1 MTRYRS
7 FPVSKN
13 PLLFICTS
21 DTDVGG
27 TLGEKFP
34 FENPLE
40 LGHKELWLNKCQLL
54 LNIWCIV
61 AFAEVSAD
69 HCGQKSSPNASET
82 SSLQFLSCHFFIPHC
97 VLVQR
102 PVIILTLKDRQ
113 RPRKRV
119 YGMGQIAVKF
129 WTGVSNE
136 GLCLDFSPKF
146 PQWISVVMLLPMKP
160 RARVVLLKWII
171 GIGIWP
177 ILLAIGI
184 LIVAF
189 SHSQQLFKTADIWWQ
204 KKCKSGVLKYNIH
217 AGTLGSNL
225 YDVHFFFWE
234 QLLVLWSEMKRTETD
249 MEIF

>member
-102 PVIILTLKDRQ
+102 PVNPNPKRQAKTKEESVWNGSDSCEVLNRCQQWRTLSRFFTKIPTVNISCDAFTNETT
-113 RPRKRV
+113 
-119 YGMGQIAVKF
+119 GQSGIAEMNY
-129 WTGVSNE
+129 WYWHLAS
-136 GLCLDFSPKF
+136 
-146 PQWISVVMLLPMKP
+146 
-160 RARVVLLKWII
+160 II
-171 GIGIWP
+171 GHWYFNCCVFS
-177 ILLAIGI
+177 LTT
-184 LIVAF
+184 IV
-189 SHSQQLFKTADIWWQ
+189 
-204 KKCKSGVLKYNIH
+204 
-217 AGTLGSNL
+217 
-225 YDVHFFFWE
+225 
-234 QLLVLWSEMKRTETD
+234 
-249 MEIF
+249 